1 MTDKLGTVY
10 ETINTLTG
18 GVLPD
23 GAVLRLKHILQ
34 TTSVPTFNKV
44 FRGQELELTQL
55 EIQQSL
61 DPNFCFGSVSNI
73 KNDINTVK
81 FTLGF
86 ADSLYVWLQEDGTWN
101 KCLQRPPGTSTFL
114 SQSGKIP
121 QDDPPEFIWMSGC
134 FNCGQDH
141 NLRDCPFVKDDKQ
154 IESN

>member
-1 MTDKLGTVY
+1 M
-10 ETINTLTG
+10 
-18 GVLPD
+18 LPN
-23 GAVLRLKHILQ
+23 GAVLRLKLILQ

-44 FRGQELELTQL
+44 FRSQELELTQL

-61 DPNFCFGSVSNI
+61 DPNFCFGSVSDI
-73 KNDINTVK
+73 KNDINKIK

-101 KCLQRPPGTSTFL
+101 KCLQQPPGTSTFL
-114 SQSGKIP
+114 LEAGKIP
-121 QDDPPEFIWMSGC
+121 KEDPPEFTWTSSC